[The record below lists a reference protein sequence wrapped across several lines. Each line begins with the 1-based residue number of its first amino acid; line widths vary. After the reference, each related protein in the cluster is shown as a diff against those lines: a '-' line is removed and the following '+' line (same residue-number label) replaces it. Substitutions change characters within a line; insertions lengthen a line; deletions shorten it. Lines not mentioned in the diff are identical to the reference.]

1 VSVAGQ
7 FGDNL
12 RRHRKAA
19 GLSQE
24 EAAVRASL
32 HRTAVGHL
40 ERGERVARADT
51 IAKLAGVL
59 GVDPGDLFDGIAW
72 EPGGIRV
79 GRFIAQ
85 EVPGLGT
92 VQRSVEVERPARR
105 GG

>member
-1 VSVAGQ
+1 MSVAGQ

-12 RRHRKAA
+12 RRYRKAA
-19 GLSQE
+19 GLSQKE
-24 EAAVRASL
+24 LAVRASL